1 MGKLKC
7 RSKAYSAT
15 RTGRNL
21 TNLQQAGKRQS
32 RICCIQQPYVT
43 RWHLDICL
51 AQVVSQAVCENNVRI
66 SWLSTLTNPPNHT
79 VHLHATGSR
88 KTEKLQSSY
97 KLFTVLTPGGRQPS
111 PEGCDVPQD
120 SQGEQ
125 AGVRYLTSQEK
136 ATNYPLLL
144 AAESCHSRLISHRLA
159 NRGMK
164 VCLNK
169 TLVKTAINRF
179 ITH

>member
-1 MGKLKC
+1 M
-7 RSKAYSAT
+7 RS
-15 RTGRNL
+15 
-21 TNLQQAGKRQS
+21 
-32 RICCIQQPYVT
+32 
-43 RWHLDICL
+43 
-51 AQVVSQAVCENNVRI
+51 VRI

-79 VHLHATGSR
+79 VHLHAAGSH
-88 KTEKLQSSY
+88 KTEKLQSNY

-125 AGVRYLTSQEK
+125 AGVCYLTSQEK
-136 ATNYPLLL
+136 ATNYLLLL

-159 NRGMK
+159 HRGMK